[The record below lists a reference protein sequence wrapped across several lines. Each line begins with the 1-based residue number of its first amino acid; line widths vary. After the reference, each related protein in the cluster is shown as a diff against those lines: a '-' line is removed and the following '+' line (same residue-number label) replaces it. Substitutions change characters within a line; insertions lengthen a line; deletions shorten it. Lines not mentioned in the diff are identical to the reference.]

1 MDFLGEP
8 IAARE
13 PSVQE
18 IGNELYRRA
27 SHGKPALFDPLS
39 LRGRVLSQAIHDPA
53 LRAAL
58 FQFVDVLPR
67 LADARGIAC
76 HFGAYLAPHRLA
88 GAWGRLLAVGSHPF
102 AAWAVKRSVARL
114 ARLFL
119 VEETEAALG
128 RALAQLSRI
137 PATATLD
144 AVGEAVLTEAE
155 ADAYLARNLRL
166 LEWLSPRTGAPNLSL
181 KPSALTPRFDPLD
194 PEGTQA
200 AILGRLK
207 PFMARVMEARAA
219 VTLDMEHYEFK
230 PLILSLF
237 RKWVEAYPPVLSN
250 AEGPVP
256 SKVEGPPGWL
266 PGIALQAYLPE
277 TERDLASLVRFAEAA
292 RRRIAIRLVKGAYW
306 DTEVALAAQRRWP
319 APVYRDKA
327 ETDAHFERLVDFVF
341 RHHEW
346 IYPAIA
352 THNLRSLAC
361 AMAAARHYGVPPDN
375 WEVQML
381 QGMAEPLRQAVADM
395 GARLR
400 IYLPSGDLLGGMAY
414 LIRRLMENTADTSIL
429 RQAYLEG
436 VSPKQLLSPPKPTAS
451 HQEDEPAFAN
461 TPLTDFSRAESRQA
475 FSDALAAVRAGLGRH
490 YPLAIAGAP
499 PDGIVAAP
507 SVNPARPDEVLGE
520 VELAGPAQAERAV
533 GNALAAFESWR
544 ATPVESRS
552 ALCLRAADLLLAGRA
567 ELAAWEMLEVGKN
580 WREADADVAEAIDYL
595 RFYAREMEKLAGWR
609 PTVLFPAERNH
620 LRYEPRGPAAIIAPW
635 NFPLA
640 ILTGMATA
648 ALVAGNPVIMKPAGP
663 ARIIAHKLLE
673 ILHEAG
679 FPPEVCQLL
688 PGEGA
693 TVGDFLVRDP
703 RIHLIAFTGSREVGL
718 RILEQAHARSPE
730 QSHVK
735 QVVCEMGGK
744 NAIIVDEDADL
755 DEAVVHTLHSAFGY
769 QGQKCSAAS
778 RLIAVGRVHDTLVS
792 RLAEALESFPLG
804 PPEDPRFVLGPL
816 IHAAAKRKALDYLE
830 IGKREGRLFYQATAP
845 EPGYFF
851 GPAIFTGIEPRHR
864 LAREEI
870 FAPILSVLR
879 APDFDAALKI
889 AMDSDYALTG
899 GVFSRLPEHLEAA
912 KQRFRVGNLYLNRSI
927 TGALVGVQPFG
938 GAKLSGTG
946 IQAGGPDYLKQFL
959 WTRVVSENTLRR
971 GFVP

>member
-1 MDFLGEP
+1 MDSRAHPFAPEQS
-8 IAARE
+8 I
-13 PSVQE
+13 QE
-18 IGNELYRRA
+18 IGNDLYRRA
-27 SHGKPALFDPLS
+27 RRGKPALFDPRG

-53 LRAAL
+53 LRCAL
-58 FQFVDVLPR
+58 FQFVDVLPQ
-67 LADARGIAC
+67 LADARGIAR
-76 HFGAYLAPHRLA
+76 HFGAYLERHRLA
-88 GAWGRLLAVGSHPF
+88 GAWGRLLALGSHPL

-119 VEETEAALG
+119 VEETEAALS
-128 RALAQLSRI
+128 RALVQLSRI
-137 PATATLD
+137 PAAATLD

-181 KPSALTPRFDPLD
+181 KLSALTPRFDPLD
-194 PEGTQA
+194 PEGAQA

-207 PFMARVMEARAA
+207 PFMARVLETRAA

-237 RKWVEAYPPVLSN
+237 RQWVKAYPPVLSN
-250 AEGPVP
+250 
-256 SKVEGPPGWL
+256 VEGQPGWL

-277 TERDLASLVRFAEAA
+277 TERDLVGLIRFAESA
-292 RRRIAIRLVKGAYW
+292 RRRIGIRLVKGAYW
-306 DTEVALAAQRRWP
+306 DTEVALAQQRRWP

-327 ETDAHFERLVDFVF
+327 ATDAHFERLVDLVF
-341 RHHEW
+341 RHGQW

-361 AMAAARHYGVPPDN
+361 AMAAARHYGVPPDD

-381 QGMAEPLRQAVADM
+381 QGMAEPLQQAVADM

-400 IYLPSGDLLGGMAY
+400 IYLPSGELIGGIAY

-429 RQAYLEG
+429 RQAYLEEA
-436 VSPKQLLSPPKPTAS
+436 SPERLLAPPKPGTVAKVE
-451 HQEDEPAFAN
+451 QDEPAFAN
-461 TPLTDFSRAESRQA
+461 TPLTDFSRAESRQV
-475 FSDALAAVRAGLGRH
+475 FSDALAAVRAGLPRH
-490 YPLAIAGAP
+490 YPLNIAGAP
-499 PDGIVAAP
+499 RAGIVTAP
-507 SVNPARPDEVLGE
+507 SVNPAHPDETLGE
-520 VELAGPAQAERAV
+520 VEMAGPAQAEQAV
-533 GNALAAFESWR
+533 RNALVAFESWR
-544 ATPVESRS
+544 LTPVENRS
-552 ALCLRAADLLLAGRA
+552 TLCLRAAGILLRRRA
-567 ELAAWEMLEVGKN
+567 ELAAWEILEVGKN

-595 RFYAREMEKLAGWR
+595 RYYAREMEKLAGWR
-609 PTVLFPAERNH
+609 PTACFPAERNH
-620 LRYEPRGPAAIIAPW
+620 LRYEPRGPAVIIAPW

-648 ALVAGNPVIMKPAGP
+648 ALVAGNPVILKPAGP
-663 ARIIAHKLLE
+663 AKIIAHQLLS
-673 ILHEAG
+673 ILREAG

-688 PGEGA
+688 PGAGA
-693 TVGDFLVRDP
+693 TVGDLLVRDP

-730 QSHVK
+730 PTHVK

-755 DEAVVHTLHSAFGY
+755 DEAVIHTLQSAFGY

-778 RLIAVGRVHDTLVS
+778 RLITVGRIHDILAS
-792 RLAEALESFPLG
+792 RLAEALESYPLG
-804 PPEDPRFVLGPL
+804 PPEDPKFVLGPL
-816 IHAAAKRKALDYLE
+816 INEAAKRKALDYLE
-830 IGKREGRLFYQATAP
+830 IGKQEGRLFYQAKAP

-879 APDFDAALKI
+879 APDFDTALAI
-889 AMDSDYALTG
+889 AMDGDYALTG

-912 KQRFRVGNLYLNRSI
+912 KERFRVGNLYLNRRI

-938 GAKLSGTG
+938 GVKLSGAG

-959 WTRVVSENTLRR
+959 WTRVVSENTLRH

>member
-1 MDFLGEP
+1 MDSVPEP
-8 IAARE
+8 LI
-13 PSVQE
+13 QE
-18 IGNELYRRA
+18 IGSELYRRA
-27 SHGKPALFDPLS
+27 SRGKPALFDPRG

-58 FQFVDVLPR
+58 FQFVDVLPQ
-67 LADARGIAC
+67 LADARGIAR
-76 HFGAYLAPHRLA
+76 HFGAYLEPFVQAQDRRHRLA
-88 GAWGRLLAVGSHPF
+88 GAWGRLLALGSHPL
-102 AAWAVKRSVARL
+102 AAWAVKRSVSRL

-119 VEETEAALG
+119 VEETEAALEC
-128 RALAQLSRI
+128 ALAQLSRI
-137 PATATLD
+137 PAAATLD

-166 LEWLSPRTGAPNLSL
+166 LEWLSARTGAPNLSL
-181 KPSALTPRFDPLD
+181 KPSALTPRFEPLD

-200 AILGRLK
+200 AILGRLQ
-207 PFMARVMEARAA
+207 PFMARVLETRAA

-230 PLILSLF
+230 RLILSLF
-237 RKWVEAYPPVLSN
+237 RQWVEAYPQS
-250 AEGPVP
+250 
-256 SKVEGPPGWL
+256 GWL

-292 RRRIAIRLVKGAYW
+292 KRRIGIRLVKGAYW

-319 APVYRDKA
+319 APVYRDKS
-327 ETDAHFERLVDFVF
+327 ETDAHFERLVDIVF
-341 RHHEW
+341 RHGEW

-361 AMAAARHYGVPPDN
+361 AMAAARHYGVPQDG

-381 QGMAEPLRQAVADM
+381 QGMAEPLKQAVADM
-395 GARLR
+395 GVRLR
-400 IYLPSGDLLGGMAY
+400 IYLPSGELIGGIAY

-436 VSPKQLLSPPKPTAS
+436 VSPERLLSPPKPGIVA
-451 HQEDEPAFAN
+451 EAEAPAPALSPVEGFAN
-461 TPLTDFSRAESRQA
+461 TPLTDFSHAESRQA
-475 FSDALAAVRAGLGRH
+475 FSDALAAVRAEIPRR
-490 YPLAIAGAP
+490 YPLNIAGAP
-499 PDGIVAAP
+499 PTGIVTAP
-507 SVNPARPDEVLGE
+507 SVNPARPDETLGE
-520 VELAGPAQAERAV
+520 VELASVAQAEQAV
-533 GNALAAFESWR
+533 SNAFAAFESWR
-544 ATPVESRS
+544 MTPVESRS
-552 ALCLRAADLLLAGRA
+552 ALCLRAAGILLRRRA
-567 ELAAWEMLEVGKN
+567 ELAAWEILEVGKN

-595 RFYAREMEKLAGWR
+595 RYYAGEMEKLAGWR
-609 PTVLFPAERNH
+609 PTVCFPAERNH
-620 LRYEPRGPAAIIAPW
+620 LRYEPRGPAVIIAPW

-640 ILTGMATA
+640 ILTGMSAA
-648 ALVAGNPVIMKPAGP
+648 ALVAGNPVIMKPSGS

-688 PGEGA
+688 PGAGA
-693 TVGDFLVRDP
+693 LIGDLLVRDP

-718 RILEQAHARSPE
+718 SILEQAHARSPE
-730 QSHVK
+730 QTHVK

-744 NAIIVDEDADL
+744 NALIVDEDADL
-755 DEAVVHTLHSAFGY
+755 DEAVIHTLQSAFGY

-778 RLIAVGRVHDTLVS
+778 RLIAVGRVHDGLVS
-792 RLAEALESFPLG
+792 RLAEALESYPLG
-804 PPEDPRFVLGPL
+804 PPEDPKFVLGPL
-816 IHAAAKRKALDYLE
+816 INEAAKRKALDYLE
-830 IGKREGRLFYQATAP
+830 IGKQEGRLFYQAKAP

-879 APDFDAALKI
+879 APNFETALAI
-889 AMDSDYALTG
+889 AMDGDYALTG

-912 KQRFRVGNLYLNRSI
+912 KERFRVGNLYLNRKI

-938 GAKLSGTG
+938 GVKLSGTG

-959 WTRVVSENTLRR
+959 WTRVVSENTLRH